1 MHWLWVTLGLLS
13 LGLAVV
19 GIVVP
24 LLPTVPLLILAAFFF
39 ARSSE
44 RLHTWLI
51 NHRLFGP
58 PIRDWQRSGAIST
71 YGKRWATFSIV
82 IVFTISVALGLAS
95 LILGVQAVVL
105 MLTLGFIWSRPS
117 G

>member
-1 MHWLWVTLGLLS
+1 MRLLWLALGCLS
-13 LGLAVV
+13 LALGVV

-44 RLHTWLI
+44 RLHDWLLS
-51 NHRLFGP
+51 HPVFGP
-58 PIRDWQRSGAIST
+58 PIHDWQRSGAISRH
-71 YGKRWATFSIV
+71 GKRWATISIAAA
-82 IVFTISVALGLAS
+82 FGLSVVMGLRP
-95 LILGVQAVVL
+95 LILFIQGAV
-105 MLTLGFIWSRPS
+105 LTTTLLFIWSRPS